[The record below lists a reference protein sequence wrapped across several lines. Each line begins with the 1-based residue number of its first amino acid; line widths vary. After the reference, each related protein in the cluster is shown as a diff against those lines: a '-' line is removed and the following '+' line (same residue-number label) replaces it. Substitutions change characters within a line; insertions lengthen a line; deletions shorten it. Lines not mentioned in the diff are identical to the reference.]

1 MREEIQDEGLA
12 QFVPISSAVPT
23 RAQSYATPFT
33 HRDNAGASVSFG
45 GARCTSANART
56 NVYAQ
61 LQKNRCL
68 SCL

>member
-1 MREEIQDEGLA
+1 MPEEIQDEGLA

-33 HRDNAGASVSFG
+33 HRDNAGASGVLEAP
-45 GARCTSANART
+45 GARRQMRT